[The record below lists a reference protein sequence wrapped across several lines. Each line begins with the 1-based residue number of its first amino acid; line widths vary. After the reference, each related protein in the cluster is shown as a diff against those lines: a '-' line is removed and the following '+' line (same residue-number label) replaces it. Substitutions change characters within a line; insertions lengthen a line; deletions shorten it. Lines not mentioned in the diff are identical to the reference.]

1 MVGRWGG
8 GGGGG
13 GVGGLSFHINKNN
26 DTTVGKSKT
35 FATEHVLGR
44 LGRVLSKSCHDTGT
58 CTPSNGFFG
67 EREKKKKS
75 FCHVET
81 FPISAVSTPNVLVL
95 TKTQNQKKT
104 QPKKPLKKGTELL
117 AMCHV
122 AGDPVHLTGMSAKK
136 ASPKKPTEQNKS
148 TRWQKTHQLLQ
159 RTVPL

>member
-1 MVGRWGG
+1 M
-8 GGGGG
+8 
-13 GVGGLSFHINKNN
+13 GGLSFHINKNN

-95 TKTQNQKKT
+95 TKTQNQKKQT
-104 QPKKPLKKGTELL
+104 KKTTEKRHRAPGNVSCRRRPCASYWNVGQESKSKKTY
-117 AMCHV
+117 
-122 AGDPVHLTGMSAKK
+122 
-136 ASPKKPTEQNKS
+136 
-148 TRWQKTHQLLQ
+148 
-159 RTVPL
+159 